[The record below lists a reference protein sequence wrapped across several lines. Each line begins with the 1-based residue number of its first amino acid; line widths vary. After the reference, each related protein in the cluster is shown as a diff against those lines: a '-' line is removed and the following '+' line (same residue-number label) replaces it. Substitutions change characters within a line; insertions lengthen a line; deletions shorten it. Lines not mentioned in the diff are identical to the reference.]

1 MASGVGLDWNGDAI
15 VNQYRQAQVDGVNE
29 IAVQC
34 VQTATPAPP
43 HPFKTGLAQG
53 SVKALPAQVRGS
65 EVFTLWGSFDVNY
78 YIILELRGNMLRNSA
93 DENYPNLPKAIRK
106 HAKQARSAIGRSIP
120 VGSAVA
126 MANLGR

>member
-1 MASGVGLDWNGDAI
+1 MAEKGFDLEWNGDAI

-34 VQTATPAPP
+34 AVNAAQNTPVV
-43 HPFKTGLAQG
+43 TGLAQG
-53 SVKALPAQVRGS
+53 SVKALPAQVRGT
-65 EVFTLWGSFDVNY
+65 EVFTIWGSFDVNY
-78 YIILELRGNMLRNSA
+78 YIILELRGNMLRNAA